1 MKESAMLTNKNT
13 FHKDLY
19 SLQMNLKI
27 QQYSK
32 QNEKK
37 KKSTNGQADFTMKE
51 KRTNK
56 S

>member
-1 MKESAMLTNKNT
+1 MNKNT

-27 QQYSK
+27 QQNSN
-32 QNEKK
+32 QNI
-37 KKSTNGQADFTMKE
+37 KKSTNRLADLTMEEE